1 MPQADA
7 VEGAPESVN
16 LNGRIPK
23 SMHSMLRQ
31 IANELQASSVN
42 QVVNAVIA
50 FTLLPQRVQ
59 MNIADFVLELQ
70 RVIAAADDRGTV
82 LFDASVEDW
91 ETRANVYKTMHQVGL
106 VEDLSYRASADGKR
120 TIYTFRVTSTGRLLH
135 SLYERIGYDEAT
147 FSRAYRDK
155 NMSA

>member
-106 VEDLSYRASADGKR
+106 IEDLSYRASADGKR
-120 TIYTFRVTSTGRLLH
+120 TIYT
-135 SLYERIGYDEAT
+135 
-147 FSRAYRDK
+147 
-155 NMSA
+155 